1 MQYIYSSSYLKKT
14 HTENKMDGSPKM
26 NKAAA
31 TERYDEMIVMNF
43 NRLELKTGHDRP
55 QSTRNTDIV
64 GVTTMQ
70 SDR

>member
-1 MQYIYSSSYLKKT
+1 MKKT
-14 HTENKMDGSPKM
+14 HTENKMNGSPKM

-31 TERYDEMIVMNF
+31 TERNDEMIVMNF

>member
-1 MQYIYSSSYLKKT
+1 
-14 HTENKMDGSPKM
+14 M

-31 TERYDEMIVMNF
+31 TERNDEMIVMNF